1 MGAARL
7 PSAAAMA
14 GNGEG
19 LWGAACKNIEN
30 IKGTLQKSSKIFP
43 TYKKR
48 GFQRARNPR
57 FCTKRQQETKP
68 SVFSLPALF
77 PFVFSYSFG
86 AMLYTARK
94 IFAAL
99 PSLISAAGSLPA
111 ALLLPQPPPLHQNL
125 PLLERDAGLLAIASN
140 PSLSV

>member
-57 FCTKRQQETKP
+57 FCTKRQQETKRFFASG
-68 SVFSLPALF
+68 SVSFCVQLF
-77 PFVFSYSFG
+77 IRGYVIYRSKNIRG
-86 AMLYTARK
+86 VA
-94 IFAAL
+94 
-99 PSLISAAGSLPA
+99 
-111 ALLLPQPPPLHQNL
+111 QPNI
-125 PLLERDAGLLAIASN
+125 RRG
-140 PSLSV
+140 

>member
-30 IKGTLQKSSKIFP
+30 IKGTLQKVQKFSRLIKSGGSSALGTPAFVQKGS
-43 TYKKR
+43 R
-48 GFQRARNPR
+48 
-57 FCTKRQQETKP
+57 KP
-68 SVFSLPALF
+68 SVFSLPALL

-125 PLLERDAGLLAIASN
+125 PLLERDAGLLAIGSN
-140 PSLSV
+140 PSLPV